1 MEVLQSSLMRTDTS
15 AEAFDLPAYGELL
28 MLYGV
33 ATDLATSLNFT
44 SYRNNTRVQ
53 AFAFGDRVELRS
65 TDTSFS
71 EDVDLLRRMLES

>member
-53 AFAFGDRVELRS
+53 AFGWRADGFPDFGTPVADGPYSLPTV
-65 TDTSFS
+65 
-71 EDVDLLRRMLES
+71 